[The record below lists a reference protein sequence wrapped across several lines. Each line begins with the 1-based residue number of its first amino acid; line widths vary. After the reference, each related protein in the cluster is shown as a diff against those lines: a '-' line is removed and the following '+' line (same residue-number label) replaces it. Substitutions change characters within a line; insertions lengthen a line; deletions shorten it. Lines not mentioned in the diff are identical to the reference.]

1 MLYLACLLF
10 SKRSKTQIETEIE
23 MGIQVQ
29 ECEIIE
35 IYYPV
40 SISLT
45 AVRHALHFHT
55 TAWSD

>member
-1 MLYLACLLF
+1 
-10 SKRSKTQIETEIE
+10 
-23 MGIQVQ
+23 MGIHVQ